1 MMHFAKR
8 MGTKCF
14 GLRSAFMRPGTHAPE
29 ENAFSSGHRK
39 MSARMT
45 HEAEWRLFNIDSLA
59 AELAGDQSAATI
71 DLFVA
76 SLAFKNFDFVT
87 KRLPFL
93 VECST

>member
-1 MMHFAKR
+1 
-8 MGTKCF
+8 
-14 GLRSAFMRPGTHAPE
+14 
-29 ENAFSSGHRK
+29 
-39 MSARMT
+39 MT